1 MDTLHQIA
9 VRFWSDF
16 DYFLPVAGFL
26 FLCAVVVTVAVGL
39 GVVILRQ
46 IIRAVLFIVFKIQDR
61 DREDDWI

>member
-1 MDTLHQIA
+1 MDSVHQRA

-26 FLCAVVVTVAVGL
+26 LLCVVVITVAVGL
-39 GVVILRQ
+39 GVVVARL